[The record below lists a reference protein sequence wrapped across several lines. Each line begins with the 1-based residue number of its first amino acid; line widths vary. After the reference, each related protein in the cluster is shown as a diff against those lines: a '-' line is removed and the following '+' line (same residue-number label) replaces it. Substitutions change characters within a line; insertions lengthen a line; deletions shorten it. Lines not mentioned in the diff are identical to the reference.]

1 MLKCPYQTIEEDS
14 MSWTEPKTWTNEPLV
29 AGDLNTHLRDNLE
42 ALKEPPTAHYELNE
56 SADYSVTSTSFVNV
70 DGTKLSLTISTSG
83 GDVMLAFHGFV
94 RAGTNS
100 DTLYFDVEMD
110 GARIG
115 GDDGIIAAMRAASGG
130 TPTRIPVSFVRLVTS
145 LAAGSHTFKLQWKVS
160 GGTGEL
166 YAGAGTSGVDLH
178 PQFWVREVS

>member
-1 MLKCPYQTIEEDS
+1 
-14 MSWTEPKTWTNEPLV
+14 MSWTQPKTWTNEPLV

-42 ALKEPPTAHYELNE
+42 ALKEPPSASYTLNE
-56 SADYSVTSTSFVNV
+56 SADYSTTSTSFGNV
-70 DGTKLSLTISTSG
+70 DGTKLSLTITTSG
-83 GDVMLAFHGFV
+83 GDVLVAFHGYV
-94 RAGTNS
+94 RAGTNA
-100 DTLYFDVEMD
+100 DQLYLDVEMD
-110 GARIG
+110 GARLG
-115 GDDGIIAAMRAASGG
+115 GDDGIIAANRAASGSN
-130 TPTRIPVSFVRLVTS
+130 PTRGAIGFVRLITD

>member
-1 MLKCPYQTIEEDS
+1 

-42 ALKEPPTAHYELNE
+42 ALKEPPCAHYELNE
-56 SADYSVTSTSFVNV
+56 SGDYGVTSTSFVNV
-70 DGTKLSLTISTSG
+70 DGAKLALSITTSG
-83 GDVMLAFHGFV
+83 GDVMVAFHGFV

-100 DTLYFDVEMD
+100 DTLYMDVDLD
-110 GARIG
+110 GIARIG
-115 GDDGIIAAMRAASGG
+115 GDDGIIAVMRAASGG
-130 TPTRIPVSFVRLVTS
+130 SPTRIPISFVRLVTG
-145 LAAGSHTFKLQWKVS
+145 LAAGTHVFTLQWKVS

-166 YAGAGTSGVDLH
+166 YAGAGTSGLDLH